1 MSKEW
6 LTILIRR
13 MDAVATIYRLAAALS
28 PGRDGLRTQ
37 VEFFRRGRFDAAITL
52 HDGSSFGIVRQ
63 GLALQRRS
71 LYDRLRT
78 IAKYD
83 YTRLPAAILILTPS
97 KWEERLTAR
106 FCIDQN
112 LQDCY
117 VAAETR
123 ESLMDHRRLWQQ
135 TSFLQEGEYCSLETI
150 RAQANYGGE
159 HFAGSPNRKRASIPK
174 PERMVKAAPTF
185 GLTPAEKRV
194 LDLVTDHPMI
204 PREGICPTG
213 WACPREE
220 SVG

>member
-1 MSKEW
+1 MLGYDAASDYVRAYPTSKEW
-6 LTILIRR
+6 LTLLIRR
-13 MDAVATIYRLAAALS
+13 MDAVAAIYRLAAALS

-83 YTRLPAAILILTPS
+83 YTRLPGAILVLTSS

-106 FCIDQN
+106 FCIDQS

-117 VAAETR
+117 VAAESR
-123 ESLMDHRRLWQQ
+123 DVSENRDPRLKCNTAWIASSIFFFLKLQ
-135 TSFLQEGEYCSLETI
+135 TLARKPSQLPVHGEAPDQRI
-150 RAQANYGGE
+150 RV
-159 HFAGSPNRKRASIPK
+159 
-174 PERMVKAAPTF
+174 ERCRMPVIEWP
-185 GLTPAEKRV
+185 
-194 LDLVTDHPMI
+194 
-204 PREGICPTG
+204 
-213 WACPREE
+213 
-220 SVG
+220 